1 MAGEAG
7 TTADRLARVRGL
19 VEAPFGFDFHQAMRR
34 LECAFRELPR
44 WGEAAKPSEEP
55 VRIGQEPSLAFAPSA
70 VESFEAPTGDEPGR
84 LRVAFF
90 GLFGP
95 QGPLPLHLTE
105 YVRERM
111 RHAGDRTLVAFAD
124 IFHHRMFALFH
135 RAWSLTRPTAT
146 FDRPETDR
154 FRAQVASL
162 CGLGADSLIER
173 DAWADRAKLK
183 YAALLAASPKS
194 AAGLR
199 AIVSSFFEL
208 PVEIEEF
215 IGQWLE
221 IPADNRFML
230 GHSPE
235 VSRLGRTTV
244 LGGRVYDRN
253 HKFRI
258 ALGPLSRPDFLR
270 FLPGTPSLERLEAL
284 VRNYTGDELAWDVRL
299 IPAPF
304 AASQIKLG
312 HHGRLGWD
320 SLVGEGHGANVVSDV
335 IVDPT
340 SHETGRVATAQ
351 QRGVQRTAAGADAAR
366 PVARA

>member
-1 MAGEAG
+1 MARE
-7 TTADRLARVRGL
+7 TRTATDRLITIKAL
-19 VEAPFGFDFHQAMRR
+19 VEAPHGFDFHQAMRR

-44 WGEAAKPSEEP
+44 WGEAALPSDEP
-55 VRIGQEPSLAFAPSA
+55 VRIGQNPSMAFAPSA
-70 VESFEAPTGDEPGR
+70 VEDFEAPSDGAPGK

-95 QGPLPLHLTE
+95 NGPLPTHMTE
-105 YVRERM
+105 YVRERL

-124 IFHHRMFALFH
+124 VFHHRMFALFH
-135 RAWSLTRPTAT
+135 RAWSVTRPVAGC
-146 FDRPETDR
+146 DRPESDR
-154 FRAQVASL
+154 LRTYVASL
-162 CGLGADSLIER
+162 FGLGFSSLRDRDSMP
-173 DAWADRAKLK
+173 DRAKLK

-199 AIVSSFFEL
+199 AAISSFFEL
-208 PVEIEEF
+208 PVEIEEY

-221 IPADNRFML
+221 VPADSRFRL

-253 HKFRI
+253 HKFRV

-270 FLPGTPSLERLEAL
+270 FLPGTPGLDRLRSM

-304 AASQIKLG
+304 AASQIQLG
-312 HHGRLGWD
+312 MHGRLGWD
-320 SLVGEGHGANVVSDV
+320 ALLGRGSGNADASDV
-335 IVDPT
+335 IVDPS
-340 SHETGRVATAQ
+340 SHETGRVSTSKPAQ
-351 QRGVQRTAAGADAAR
+351 PGRRLELGAPA
-366 PVARA
+366 